1 LAVSTPSFD
10 VAAAEPKTVLSL
22 DGGGVRGIIS
32 VAFLERI
39 EHLRRS
45 ARATTERPPD
55 SSMADDFDLIGGT
68 STGAV
73 IGTCLALGLP
83 IAEVRDFYMRLA
95 PRVFRRS
102 RWRIAGLQTVFD
114 SRSLQKE
121 IDAVIGDRRLDTAD
135 LRTKLAII
143 TKRVDTGGTWIVT
156 NNPAAKYW
164 RDAADGSYI
173 GNARYRLGSL
183 VRASTAA
190 PFFFAPEPIAIVDG
204 QPQGLFVDG
213 GITPHNNPSLALL
226 QVATIPAFGF
236 GWPAGASR
244 LRIVSIGTG
253 SFRTRL
259 DPRAALRM
267 WAAGLAVKALMSM
280 VSDNAE
286 QVLAIMQLL
295 GKAETR
301 WPINTE
307 LGDLGGFVLPAEP
320 LFTFCRYDVRLEPE
334 WLRRELGLAMGS
346 ADVARLQRM
355 DLAANVPLAYD
366 IGVAAAE
373 RFVRLEHVFGERY
386 ADRGAHG

>member
-1 LAVSTPSFD
+1 
-10 VAAAEPKTVLSL
+10 
-22 DGGGVRGIIS
+22 
-32 VAFLERI
+32 
-39 EHLRRS
+39 
-45 ARATTERPPD
+45 
-55 SSMADDFDLIGGT
+55 
-68 STGAV
+68 
-73 IGTCLALGLP
+73 
-83 IAEVRDFYMRLA
+83 
-95 PRVFRRS
+95 
-102 RWRIAGLQTVFD
+102 
-114 SRSLQKE
+114 
-121 IDAVIGDRRLDTAD
+121 
-135 LRTKLAII
+135 
-143 TKRVDTGGTWIVT
+143 
-156 NNPAAKYW
+156 
-164 RDAADGSYI
+164 
-173 GNARYRLGSL
+173 
-183 VRASTAA
+183 
-190 PFFFAPEPIAIVDG
+190 
-204 QPQGLFVDG
+204 
-213 GITPHNNPSLALL
+213 
-226 QVATIPAFGF
+226 
-236 GWPAGASR
+236 
-244 LRIVSIGTG
+244 
-253 SFRTRL
+253 
-259 DPRAALRM
+259 M